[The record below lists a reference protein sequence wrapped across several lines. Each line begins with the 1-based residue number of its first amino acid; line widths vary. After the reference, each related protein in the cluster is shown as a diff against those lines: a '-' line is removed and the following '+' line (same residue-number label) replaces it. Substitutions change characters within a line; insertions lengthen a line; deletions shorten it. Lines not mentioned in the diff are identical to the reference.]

1 MTFVDQSS
9 FQSPYGNS
17 ARDFG
22 WGCLAEHCCCQAM
35 VLLYAD
41 AMTGGDVPDE
51 SYLDA
56 MPSYAS
62 NEIAI
67 NWNASLVAFVCWLD
81 ALGR

>member
-1 MTFVDQSS
+1 MTYVDQSS

-35 VLLYAD
+35 ALLYA
-41 AMTGGDVPDE
+41 
-51 SYLDA
+51 DA

-67 NWNASLVAFVCWLD
+67 NWNVSLVAFVCWFD